1 MERTAGIAVY
11 SIWNMTERYAIHS
24 NLNQLV
30 ARFGIEEAPGYTPCY
45 NASPGKLLPVIT
57 HQSPQ
62 GFSFFYWGTA
72 PAWIKNKTLAE
83 RIINTRVEWIQEKPL
98 LRKALMRYRCLIPAN
113 GFYAWKKIGKKS
125 LVPHLFTPQQALISF
140 AGIWEEYDDQDGN
153 SFHTFSVL
161 TMPATAPVLSVT
173 DRMPV
178 IFNREQ
184 ELIWLNPHATEL
196 QLLALIKPLDENA
209 LTSHVVSPAVF
220 SPDVDK
226 PSLLLPAPPADQ
238 FGNLT
243 LFD

>member
-1 MERTAGIAVY
+1 MI
-11 SIWNMTERYAIHS
+11 ERYTIHS
-24 NLNQLV
+24 PFPQL
-30 ARFGIEEAPGYTPCY
+30 ATRFDLEETPGYKPYY
-45 NASPGKLLPVIT
+45 NAAPGKLLPVIT

-72 PAWIKNKTLAE
+72 PQWTKNKAVAE

-113 GFYAWKKIGKKS
+113 GFYAWRKIGKKS
-125 LVPHLFTPQQALISF
+125 AVPKLFAPKQNLISF
-140 AGIWEEYDDQDGN
+140 AGIWEEYDDAEGK
-153 SFHTFSVL
+153 SFHTFSML
-161 TMPATAPVLSVT
+161 TMPANTTVLSVT

-184 ELIWLNPHATEL
+184 EVVWLNPNSSEL
-196 QLLALIKPLDENA
+196 QLLELIKPYPEND
-209 LTSHVVSPAVF
+209 LTNHTVSPAVF
-220 SPDVDK
+220 TPEFNK
-226 PSLLLPAPPADQ
+226 PSLLLPAPAADQ

>member
-1 MERTAGIAVY
+1 MIERF
-11 SIWNMTERYAIHS
+11 AIHS
-24 NLNQLV
+24 ATQQLV
-30 ARFGIEEAPGYTPCY
+30 ERFSIEEPAAYKPSY
-45 NASPGKLLPVIT
+45 NAAPGKLLPVIT

-72 PAWIKNKTLAE
+72 PKWIKNKPLAE

-113 GFYAWKKIGKKS
+113 SFYAWKKIGKKS
-125 LVPHLFTPQQALISF
+125 MVPHLFIPKQAPISF
-140 AGIWEEYDDQDGN
+140 AGIWEEYDDPDGN
-153 SFHTFSVL
+153 SFHTFSIL
-161 TMPATAPVLSVT
+161 TLPANATVLSVT

-184 ELIWLNPHATEL
+184 ELAWLNPTATEL
-196 QLLALIKPLDENA
+196 QLLDLIKPFPEND
-209 LTSHVVSPAVF
+209 LSHHVVSPAVF
-220 SPDVDK
+220 TPDFDK
-226 PSLLLPAPPADQ
+226 PSLLLPAPAADQ